1 MTHEERIKYLRIALA
16 LQNIPASDEIC
27 DRILETVDA
36 INTKGGEF
44 SVHDAVDIELRMDRK
59 YAETKIKE

>member
-1 MTHEERIKYLRIALA
+1 MTHEERIKYLRIALS
-16 LQNIPASDEIC
+16 LQKIPASDEIC